1 MGYIG
6 HLRERTCMPMLI
18 TALRDMQWRLRRF
31 IIAAIGTFVCALGW
45 NAKAHGYGD

>member
-1 MGYIG
+1 MGLGKLVETYGWDAGFIG
-6 HLRERTCMPMLI
+6 ML
-18 TALRDMQWRLRRF
+18 